1 MLLIMN
7 LLSIDEDIQLTC
19 SRNLVFD
26 GGSFLDG
33 NFFSPILMTQ
43 FLYSMVLPLISFLNQ
58 SWSMLTVCS
67 PDAFIPQLLS
77 KRNASRQDKGKYR
90 NLVK

>member
-1 MLLIMN
+1 MN

-26 GGSFLDG
+26 GGFLFLGEFLFPDLDDPV
-33 NFFSPILMTQ
+33 SVPI
-43 FLYSMVLPLISFLNQ
+43 VLPLISFLNQ

-67 PDAFIPQLLS
+67 PDAPIPQLLS